1 MAGDKRNE
9 ILAKGGTDMRVKRNG
24 MYQLLPFKVIRKKTP
39 LGEVP
44 YLTLENKFLDVAEL
58 MRIAE
63 ECQLPVEASN
73 GKIYPRGKKETDF
86 IGL

>member
-1 MAGDKRNE
+1 MVEDRRSE
-9 ILAKGGTDMRVKRNG
+9 ILAKGGMDIRVKRNG
-24 MYQLLPFKVIRKKTP
+24 IYQLLPFKVIRKKTP

-73 GKIYPRGKKETDF
+73 GKVYPRGKKETDF
-86 IGL
+86 AGL

>member
-1 MAGDKRNE
+1 MAGVKRGE
-9 ILAKGGTDMRVKRNG
+9 ILSNGGADMRVKRNG

-44 YLTLENKFLDVAEL
+44 YLTLEGRFLDVAEL

-73 GKIYPRGKKETDF
+73 GKIYPKGKKETDF
-86 IGL
+86 AGL